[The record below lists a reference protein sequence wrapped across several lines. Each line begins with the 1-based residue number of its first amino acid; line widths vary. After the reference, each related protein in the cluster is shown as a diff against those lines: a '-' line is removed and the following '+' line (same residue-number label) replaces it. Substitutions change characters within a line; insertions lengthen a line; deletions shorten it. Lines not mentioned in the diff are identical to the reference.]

1 MKRLRGVLL
10 SIILGLAATIP
21 WIIIGYFGWVASIA
35 GWLIGLAAYKGYT
48 QETGFFDRTG
58 KICVALV
65 IISAIPL
72 SELIL
77 TLIEF
82 LKLGYPLAESIILTP
97 IYMVNFIGD
106 YLPSILLGY
115 LMAALGTY
123 KFFKGN

>member
-10 SIILGLAATIP
+10 SIILGFAATIP

-48 QETGFFDRTG
+48 QETGFLDRTG

-65 IISAIPL
+65 IVSAIPL
-72 SELIL
+72 SEFIL

-82 LKLGYPLAESIILTP
+82 LKFGYPLAESIILTP
-97 IYMVNFIGD
+97 IYMANFIGD

-123 KFFKGN
+123 KFFKTN